1 MRNRDSATNTNV
13 SKVLTAS
20 GDRFSN
26 RTSDLLANV
35 QEASLFDYW
44 RMLIKRGRMI
54 LYAMLVVFSLVA
66 VVTLKLT
73 RQYEA
78 VGRIIVSRDNG
89 DVVAD
94 QITQQA
100 GGSAGGGDL
109 NSEIET
115 QANILQSDTLALH
128 VIQDLK
134 LYQEPDFAGSLAMVN
149 YDNGTTPLGTQPD
162 MDPQL
167 QEQMLKI
174 FKRDLVVLE
183 VPNTRLIE
191 IHFFS
196 SNAKLAAATAKRLA
210 ETLEDRGT
218 QARYEATTHA
228 TDWLASELND
238 LKHQVE
244 QSEQALVEYQK
255 KAGIVGLDDKQN
267 TIMSKLDDLNHA
279 LTLVE
284 NDRSSKQANFESIK
298 SVTPELSAAVPA
310 NSQIYKLRQ
319 QQTDLKS
326 QYAQTMAQ
334 FGDQYPKAL
343 AIANQLKE
351 LQAAIADEN
360 KRIATEVESDYK
372 IAKSREKSLNDIFE
386 QQKQSAIDLSE
397 RSVEY
402 RILERDA
409 NSYRDLYESLTKT
422 LKQAEVLASLQSS
435 NISVVDEPVVPSHPT
450 RPNIPRNLALGLVLG
465 LACGIASAFIAEML
479 DNRLYRPEEISAI
492 ADLPVLVSVPFYGT
506 PLQEGFEPAKHLEP
520 ENSQRV
526 GLVSSR
532 QPRSQWAEA
541 YRALRTAILL
551 SSSGAPPRL
560 ILVTSGVPQEG
571 KSTTSVNL
579 ATVLSQRGTRV
590 LLIDA
595 DLRRPS
601 IHKILGVHSGQGLST
616 VLTGTSTLNEAV
628 VVTSVPDLAVLPAGP
643 IPPSPSEL
651 LGSDAMKALLS
662 QCAEEYEFVI
672 LDAPPVL
679 PVTDSVILSTEVD
692 AVIYVV
698 RAGSTTKHCVR
709 RSREVLAGVGARVL
723 GVVVNALSTTFA
735 DSYYYYGKSDYAPY
749 YASDDDDSA
758 DDGARK
764 PVKA

>member
-1 MRNRDSATNTNV
+1 MRNRDSATSTNV
-13 SKVLTAS
+13 SKAPSAS
-20 GDRFSN
+20 IDSFSN
-26 RTSDLLANV
+26 STSDLLASM
-35 QEASLFDYW
+35 QEATLLDYW
-44 RMLIKRGRMI
+44 RMLVKRGRMI
-54 LYAMLVVFSLVA
+54 LYTVLIVFSLVA
-66 VVTLKLT
+66 IVTLKLT

-128 VIQDLK
+128 VVQDLR
-134 LYQEPDFAGSLAMVN
+134 LYQEPDFAGRLATVR
-149 YDNGTTPLGTQPD
+149 YDGGTTPLGAPPD
-162 MDPQL
+162 MDPNL
-167 QEQMLKI
+167 QEQMLNI
-174 FKRDLVVLE
+174 FKRNLVVVE

-196 SNAKLAAATAKRLA
+196 SNAKLAAAVAKHLA
-210 ETLEDRGT
+210 EMLENRGT

-228 TDWLASELND
+228 TDWLSSELND

-244 QSEQALVEYQK
+244 QSEQVLVEYQK

-267 TIMSKLDDLNHA
+267 TIMTKLDDLNHA
-279 LTLVE
+279 LTMVE
-284 NDRSSKQANFESIK
+284 SDRSSKQANFESIQ

-319 QQTDLKS
+319 QQTDLKA
-326 QYAQTMAQ
+326 QYAQAMAQ
-334 FGDQYPKAL
+334 FGDQYPKAV

-351 LQAAIADEN
+351 LQSAIAEEN
-360 KRIATEVESDYK
+360 KRIATQVESDYK
-372 IAKSREKSLNDIFE
+372 IARSREKSLNYIFE
-386 QQKQSAIDLSE
+386 QQKQTAIDLSE

-435 NISVVDEPVVPSHPT
+435 NISVVDEPVVPSHPS
-450 RPNIPRNLALGLVLG
+450 RPNIPRNLAVGLVLG
-465 LACGIASAFIAEML
+465 LACGIAAAFITEMM
-479 DNRLYRPEEISAI
+479 DNRVYRPEEISVL
-492 ADLPVLVSVPFYGT
+492 ADLPVLVSVPFYAA
-506 PLQEGFEPAKHLEP
+506 PLQEGNQSSKQLES
-520 ENSQRV
+520 ESSQRV
-526 GLVSSR
+526 GLVASR
-532 QPRSQWAEA
+532 QPRSQLAEA

-551 SSSGAPPRL
+551 SSSGSPPRL

-571 KSTTSVNL
+571 KSTTSLNL

-590 LLIDA
+590 LLVDA

-601 IHKILGVHSGQGLST
+601 IHKILGMRSEYGLST
-616 VLTGTSTLNEAV
+616 VLTGASILKDV
-628 VVTSVPDLAVLPAGP
+628 VLPTGVPNLDVLPAGP
-643 IPPSPSEL
+643 IPPAPSEL
-651 LGSDAMKALLS
+651 LGSESMKEVLG
-662 QCAEEYEFVI
+662 QCARDYEFVI

-679 PVTDSVILSTEVD
+679 SVTDAVILSTEVD

-698 RAGSTTKHCVR
+698 RAGWTTKHCVR
-709 RSREVLAGVGARVL
+709 RSREVLSGVGARVL
-723 GVVVNALSTTFA
+723 GIVVNALSTTFA
-735 DSYYYYGKSDYAPY
+735 DSYYYYGKSDYSAY
-749 YASDDDDSA
+749 YTSEDGVGHSDGTQKGSNL
-758 DDGARK
+758 
-764 PVKA
+764 